1 MALKSGRVGIH
12 PSQVDPITGM
22 LLVDQSGASDL
33 SDLQDVDIQDP
44 AAGQI
49 LVYDGN
55 KWANE
60 YSSISP
66 TTPHELKDLQD
77 VNITSPAGGQT
88 LEYDADSEK
97 WVNVFASTSPTTPAT
112 LQSLQDV
119 LISSPEDG
127 QSLVYDS
134 DSEKWVNEFSSISP
148 YALSQLP
155 DVDIDDPTDGDY
167 LTYDGTSGKW
177 VNSGSAPA
185 PTYTDITLTIYSA
198 VEDLISFTDAAGVT
212 HLEQLAENQSSK
224 SITFKINPT
233 GSTDITFT
241 SSVAKNPNNLSNY
254 YSKTVSISSGTT
266 SVYLMPDN
274 TLYWYGYE
282 NGIVTERQN
291 NAGTI
296 TKNTHN
302 ISITQR
308 TATSYTIAQVRSQN
322 AIDLSANS
330 KICAVYN
337 GSTDIAKDSYDIC
350 FTGYVNSA
358 NEFIETNSTQTG
370 LTVALAKGE
379 YTVTSSVSKYPCFGC
394 AENATT
400 YLSALWYE

>member
-22 LLVDQSGASDL
+22 LLVDPSGTSDL

-60 YSSISP
+60 YSS
-66 TTPHELKDLQD
+66 
-77 VNITSPAGGQT
+77 V
-88 LEYDADSEK
+88 
-97 WVNVFASTSPTTPAT
+97 SPTTPAT

-155 DVDIDDPTDGDY
+155 DVDIDDPADGDY

-177 VNSGSAPA
+177 VNSGSEPA
-185 PTYTDITLTIYSA
+185 PTYTDVTLTIYSA
-198 VEDLISFTDAAGVT
+198 VEDLISFTDAAGIT
-212 HLEQLAENQSSK
+212 HTEQLAENQSSK

-233 GSTDITFT
+233 GSTSITFT
-241 SSVAKNPNNLSNY
+241 SSVAKNPDNLSNP
-254 YSKTVSISSGTT
+254 YSTTVSINSSTT
-266 SVYLMPDN
+266 EVYLMPNDN
-274 TLYWYGYE
+274 VLYWWGYIGEELTSSGWVYGGVSTSE
-282 NGIVTERQN
+282 NAPAYNTNDITLTCTANSAKGSFIGTSNTKHLSKVCAIGYANTTSTMSKGGIGV
-291 NAGTI
+291 
-296 TKNTHN
+296 
-302 ISITQR
+302 
-308 TATSYTIAQVRSQN
+308 ATSKDAILNEVQLPLNTIG
-322 AIDLSANS
+322 
-330 KICAVYN
+330 KIEKSMTEGDYYVSIHTYYV
-337 GSTDIAKDSYDIC
+337 ST
-350 FTGYVNSA
+350 
-358 NEFIETNSTQTG
+358 ST
-370 LTVALAKGE
+370 K
-379 YTVTSSVSKYPCFGC
+379 F
-394 AENATT
+394 N
-400 YLSALWYE
+400 ALWYE

>member
-22 LLVDQSGASDL
+22 LLVDPSGASDL

-49 LVYDGN
+49 LVYDGD

-77 VNITSPAGGQT
+77 VNITTPAGGQT

-185 PTYTDITLTIYSA
+185 PTYTDVTLTIYSA
-198 VEDLISFTDAAGVT
+198 VEDLISFTDAAGIT
-212 HLEQLAENQSSK
+212 HTEQLAENQSSK

-233 GSTDITFT
+233 GDTSITFT
-241 SSVAKNPNNLSNY
+241 SSIAKDPDNLSNY

-266 SVYLMPDN
+266 SVYFMPNDN
-274 TLYWYGYE
+274 VLYWYGYQSDNCE
-282 NGIVTERQN
+282 EMNTTNGWSHSNQSFTSPTYNKN
-291 NAGTI
+291 NVYINAPASKIQGI
-296 TKNTHN
+296 GSKNTVALTKLY
-302 ISITQR
+302 SITQVTTSGLYLYGWTQKNVSGTTYSDGGITITSTSLVKSALTPTTG
-308 TATSYTIAQVRSQN
+308 TADY
-322 AIDLSANS
+322 LSLYGSNS
-330 KICAVYN
+330 KA
-337 GSTDIAKDSYDIC
+337 
-350 FTGYVNSA
+350 GY
-358 NEFIETNSTQTG
+358 I
-370 LTVALAKGE
+370 
-379 YTVTSSVSKYPCFGC
+379 Y
-394 AENATT
+394 
-400 YLSALWYE
+400 ALWYE